1 MTDQQR
7 QISVQDAFAQG
18 MSHYEGGRLKQAV
31 GLFSEI
37 VRVAPQHA
45 HAHHMLGL
53 VAFQTGQFDPAVNA
67 VGQAVRLQPENV
79 NFLTNFTEILRGAG
93 QLEQAREIGK
103 RAVRLAP
110 GHAAAHSNLGLVH
123 YDLKDLALAQA
134 AQERALALA
143 PEFDRALNNLGSIA
157 RDNSD
162 RDQAATWYR
171 QALRI
176 NPASSETANNLI
188 SVLIEAERIA
198 EARTVAQAHLE
209 RAPRDAE
216 LHRNFG
222 RIFMLENDLDKAEN
236 AFRNA
241 ISLNADKAENFVGL
255 SQVLFEKNHP
265 KLALIEAEQALR
277 LDPDNAAACHQTAII
292 KAHLGDVETAKS
304 LYQKAMDLKPDLTAS
319 RLALGHLALEQGDF
333 DTARAHFKTAEDSAD
348 DALSAQI
355 ALARLDKITKDS
367 PVFQALEA
375 ALPEAK
381 SMLPQKATAFHYA
394 LGDCYEK
401 LKRHDEAFAQFE
413 TGARIKRSLVS
424 YDPADT
430 DRLTD
435 DLIATFDADMI
446 ERLRGSAITSA
457 KPIFVLGMPRSGTT
471 LTESILDAHP
481 DVVGA
486 GELNDLQ
493 NLFGRLDNGQSNVPQ
508 ALRTMSDDVLSR
520 RAEDY
525 IQVLSG
531 HAPDAAHVVDKMPAN
546 FQQIGLIHSLM
557 PNARIIHIS
566 RDPLDICLSCYTRLF
581 ERSQLH
587 SYDQVEL
594 GRYFNNYVRVMNHWQ
609 TTLPAGAFHS
619 IRYEA
624 LVDDIDTVARGMIDF
639 CGLEW
644 NPACLEFHS
653 GQRRVRTA
661 SVQQVR
667 QPLYTSSKAKWRK
680 YENHLQPLIETI
692 GNNRISF

>member
-1 MTDQQR
+1 MTGQQQ

-18 MSHYEGGRLKQAV
+18 MTHYGSGRLKQAV

-53 VAFQTGQFDPAVNA
+53 VAFQSGQFDPAIKA
-67 VGQAVRLQPENV
+67 VGQALRLQPQNV
-79 NFLTNFTEILRGAG
+79 NFLTNFTEILRSAG
-93 QLEQAREIGK
+93 QLEQAREIGE
-103 RAVRLAP
+103 RAVQLAP

-123 YDLKDLALAQA
+123 YDLNDLTLAQT

-162 RDQAATWYR
+162 RNQAAKYYR

-176 NPASSETANNLI
+176 NPTSSETANNLI

-198 EARTVAQAHLE
+198 EARTVAEAHLE

-222 RIFMLENDLDKAEN
+222 RIFMLDSDLDKAET

-241 ISLNADKAENFVGL
+241 IGRDAQKAESYVGL

-277 LDPDNAAACHQTAII
+277 LDPDNAAACHQAAIA
-292 KAHLGDVETAKS
+292 KAHLGDAEAAKL

-333 DTARAHFKTAEDSAD
+333 DTARAHFETAANSAD

-355 ALARLDKITKDS
+355 ALARLDKITEDS

-375 ALPEAK
+375 ALPGAN
-381 SMLPQKATAFHYA
+381 SMLPQKATALHYA

-413 TGARIKRSLVS
+413 AGARIKRSLIS
-424 YDPADT
+424 YDPEDT

-446 ERLRGSAITSA
+446 ERLRGSAISSA

-481 DVVGA
+481 GVVGA

-508 ALRTMSDDVLSR
+508 ALRTMPDDVLTR

-525 IQVLSG
+525 IEVLSG
-531 HAPDAAHVVDKMPAN
+531 HASDPARVVDKMPAN
-546 FQQIGLIHSLM
+546 FQLIGLIHGVM

-581 ERSQLH
+581 ERSQMH
-587 SYDQVEL
+587 SYNQIEL
-594 GRYFNNYVRVMNHWQ
+594 GRYFNNYVRVMNHWRA
-609 TTLPAGAFHS
+609 TLPSGAFHS
-619 IRYEA
+619 IRYEE
-624 LVDDIDTVARGMIDF
+624 LVDDLESVARGMINY
-639 CGLEW
+639 CGLDW
-644 NPACLEFHS
+644 DPACLKFHT

-667 QPLYTSSKAKWRK
+667 QPLYSSSKAKWRR
-680 YENHLQPLIETI
+680 YEEHLQPLIETI
-692 GNNRISF
+692 GDNRISF